1 MDHSTFHR
9 DDTIQ
14 RRRQKSIS
22 RGKNAGNRP
31 KRRIAMTTNE
41 HSKPT
46 IGFIGMGHMGS
57 HMAPRLLAAGYHL
70 TIYDRTR
77 EKAQAIQGAT
87 VAGTP
92 KEAAAHSDVV
102 ISIVTDDAAQEEIMF
117 GANGVLAGTHA
128 GLTIIDMSTVSPSAS
143 RRLYKAAQE

>member
-1 MDHSTFHR
+1 
-9 DDTIQ
+9 
-14 RRRQKSIS
+14 
-22 RGKNAGNRP
+22 
-31 KRRIAMTTNE
+31 MTMQE
-41 HSKPT
+41 QSKPT

-57 HMAPRLLAAGYHL
+57 HMAPRLQSAGYHL

-92 KEAAAHSDVV
+92 KEAAAYSDIV
-102 ISIVTDDAAQEEIMF
+102 ISIVTDDSAKEEIMF

-128 GLTIIDMSTVSPSAS
+128 GLTIIDMSTVSPGAS
-143 RRLYKAAQE
+143 

>member
-1 MDHSTFHR
+1 
-9 DDTIQ
+9 
-14 RRRQKSIS
+14 
-22 RGKNAGNRP
+22 
-31 KRRIAMTTNE
+31 MTTNE

-70 TIYDRTR
+70 TVYDRTR
-77 EKAQAIQGAT
+77 EKAQAIEGAT

-102 ISIVTDDAAQEEIMF
+102 ISIVTDDAAAVCPLLPAQGF
-117 GANGVLAGTHA
+117 
-128 GLTIIDMSTVSPSAS
+128 SPDPERS
-143 RRLYKAAQE
+143 R